1 MMALPLVFQRLT
13 NQLTIGMA
21 LLALL
26 LAVVNV
32 YALSAFAV
40 AQRTREIGVRVALG
54 ATALSATRLV
64 MRRGLT
70 WISVG
75 LVLGSGLTRFLAAP
89 LLEQQLFDVKT
100 GDARFLLLAF
110 GVVTGVALIASWL
123 PARRAARIDP
133 ALALRTE

>member
-1 MMALPLVFQRLT
+1 
-13 NQLTIGMA
+13 
-21 LLALL
+21 
-26 LAVVNV
+26 
-32 YALSAFAV
+32 
-40 AQRTREIGVRVALG
+40 
-54 ATALSATRLV
+54 
-64 MRRGLT
+64 MRRGLM